1 MKKTNKN
8 KKIYLLSAII
18 LLAGLI
24 GISLTTSARTE
35 KRSANIKSKGII
47 DFENGTAVIDFS
59 DLTYLADEI
68 DLLEDTYK
76 GKTVEA
82 LSQISMYFN
91 MDGTTTHDQSQSN
104 LAIENASILPFSVIT
119 DGIINS
125 QNIPTEKT
133 YTGILP
139 GENTETSGN
148 ISAADADK
156 MSLGSAAWVDGAL
169 LIGTG
174 VDNNFY
180 YNQGYTKGWADGYD
194 EKLDNIDIEYVYHVH
209 TGSPDSG
216 GGCYSQPIN
225 EPIYKTCRVSEGGC
239 EGGGTSDS
247 GGDYCTCEY
256 EVTHSACGQ
265 QPWRGTRRHR
275 NPPHY
280 GPATY
285 THEYIDGYRFTGKYA
300 LGCGKTEQ
308 TIESATIVFH

>member
-1 MKKTNKN
+1 MKKINVN
-8 KKIYLLSAII
+8 KKIYIF
-18 LLAGLI
+18 LAVIFLTGLI
-24 GISLTTSARTE
+24 GINLTVSARTE

-76 GKTVEA
+76 GKTVDA

-91 MDGTTTHDQSQSN
+91 MDGTTTRDQNQSN

-125 QNIPTEKT
+125 QSIPTEKT
-133 YTGILP
+133 YTGTLP
-139 GENTETSGN
+139 GESTETSGN
-148 ISAADADK
+148 ISAADAEK
-156 MSLGSAAWVDGAL
+156 MSLGAAAWVDGIL
-169 LIGTG
+169 VIGTG
-174 VDNNFY
+174 ADNNSY
-180 YNQGYTKGWADGYD
+180 YTQGYTKGWADGYD
-194 EKLDNIDIEYVYHVH
+194 EKLDNIDVEYVYHVH
-209 TGSPDSG
+209 TGSPSSG

-225 EPIYKTCRVSEGGC
+225 EPIVKTCTVYVGGC
-239 EGGGTSDS
+239 EGGGTSDAS
-247 GGDYCTCEY
+247 GEHCTCEY
-256 EVTHSACGQ
+256 EETHRDCGQ
-265 QPWRGTRRHR
+265 RPYRGTRTHR

-285 THEYIDGYRFTGKYA
+285 THDYIDGYRFTGKYA